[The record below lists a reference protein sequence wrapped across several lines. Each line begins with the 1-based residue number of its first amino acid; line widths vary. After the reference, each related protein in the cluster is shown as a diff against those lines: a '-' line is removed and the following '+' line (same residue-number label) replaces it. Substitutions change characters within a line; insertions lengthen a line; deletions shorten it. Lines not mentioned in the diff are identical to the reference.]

1 MPKGAT
7 PALVALDAAGISYKL
22 HEYEHRQDA
31 DSFGLEAAQAL
42 GVAAERVFKTLVAE
56 VDGTPVNA
64 IIPASGRLSLKALAA
79 AAGGKKA
86 ELAKP
91 AAAERATGYVVGGI
105 SPLGQRRQL
114 RTFVDA
120 GALRHESVYISAGRR
135 GLQIELSPHDLVR
148 LTNGHVTALA

>member
-1 MPKGAT
+1 MSKGAT
-7 PALVALDAAGISYKL
+7 PAIVALEAAGVRYAL
-22 HEYEHRQDA
+22 REYAHSEDA
-31 DSFGLEAAQAL
+31 ESFGLEAAREL
-42 GVAAERVFKTLVAE
+42 GVAPERVLKTLVAE

-86 ELAKP
+86 GMAKAP
-91 AAAERATGYVVGGI
+91 AAERATGYVVGGI

-120 GALRHESVYISAGRR
+120 SALRHETVYVSAGKR

-148 LTNGHVTALA
+148 LTGANVTALG